1 MASSH
6 LNYVPVTLPL
16 FAVLAGVF
24 LLLLVLI
31 QLEALRYVYARLGIG
46 SAAALLLL
54 SGSQVGSYFNIPI
67 AQLPHEEIVAAREVD
82 AFGFGPQ

>member
-6 LNYVPVTLPL
+6 LNYVPIPLPL

-24 LLLLVLI
+24 LLLLVVI
-31 QLEALRYVYARLGIG
+31 QLETLRYVYARLGIG

-54 SGSQVGSYFNIPI
+54 SGSLVGSYFNIPI
-67 AQLPHEEIVAAREVD
+67 AQLPYEEIVPRARSTRS
-82 AFGFGPQ
+82 A